1 MLASGM
7 LPPAAMVSIDNVIPI
22 PAQLFAVVGANYT
35 LKCRVDLDVQPPC
48 DILTEPTIVWRK
60 GGELVENNNKTR
72 VLSTGILE
80 IYNFDRSLNG
90 DYRCSVTVKFMNQMP
105 MEDHAVVKVELASE

>member
-1 MLASGM
+1 MPASGM
-7 LPPAAMVSIDNVIPI
+7 LPPAAMVYIDNVIPI

-48 DILTEPTIVWRK
+48 DNHAEAIIVWRK
-60 GGELVENNNKTR
+60 GGEQVENNNKTR

-90 DYRCSVTVKFMNQMP
+90 DYHCSVTVEFMNQVP
-105 MEDHAVVKVELASE
+105 MHDHAVVKVELASE

>member
-7 LPPAAMVSIDNVIPI
+7 LPPAAVVSIDNVIPI

-48 DILTEPTIVWRK
+48 DNHAEAIIVWRK
-60 GGELVENNNKTR
+60 GGEQVENNNKTR

-90 DYRCSVTVKFMNQMP
+90 DYRCSVTVEFMNQVP
-105 MEDHAVVKVELASE
+105 MHDHAVVKVELASE